1 MAQAERHDWRALFD
15 TGIGGS
21 LALSANANDLLR
33 INVMPCALVYID
45 REGKGSPNC
54 TRVDPFCYVEQAITL
69 NRSLL
74 AAGMPTLTIVTNARR
89 EIQRYLASVD
99 ASVRPEL
106 RDLAPSLTL
115 PRTTRFYAAHFKLDL
130 LEQIG
135 KCVGAG
141 TLVLLLDTD
150 MVALRQLDQDVLRR
164 CYRSGVGAFDISDQ
178 EFFAYGAARVV
189 GDLEIVAGKRLNN
202 PRWFGGECLLVSA
215 SFIQVLMPRAREC
228 FERYTLAM
236 QRLNH
241 NGDEA
246 FISAALNLLA
256 DSGHQILDVG
266 AYQLVGRHWSGNTHR
281 DLRWFRHCSLLH
293 LPGRKRMLE
302 RQARMA
308 DFKLDHIW
316 WQIVSAHLLAC
327 IATPTKRLLRRKWNA
342 SRQRA
347 SVSRSL
353 RRAETRLDVLLV
365 DSEPKTLSRLASML
379 TSRGMTVMCTVD
391 PAEALGAAKSTHPRV
406 VVMANMSRD
415 REAVPGIESLSTSSE
430 RSGRPFVIAL
440 YREGDHADPAQ
451 WDEWFPGSVEMGELV
466 ETVIRRARSSS

>member
-1 MAQAERHDWRALFD
+1 MAQAERYDWRAWFH
-15 TGIGGS
+15 TCIGGS
-21 LALSANANDLLR
+21 PALCANVNDLLR
-33 INVMPCALVYID
+33 INVLPCALVYID
-45 REGKGSPNC
+45 TQGKGSPNC

-74 AAGMPTLTIVTNARR
+74 AAGMPTLTIFTNARR

-106 RDLAPSLTL
+106 RDLTPSLTL
-115 PRTTRFYAAHFKLDL
+115 PKSTRFYAAHFKLDL

-189 GDLEIVAGKRLNN
+189 CDLEIVAGKRLNN

-236 QRLNH
+236 HRLNH

-256 DSGHQILDVG
+256 DNGHQIIDVG

-302 RQARMA
+302 RQAGMA
-308 DFKLDHIW
+308 SFNLD
-316 WQIVSAHLLAC
+316 
-327 IATPTKRLLRRKWNA
+327 
-342 SRQRA
+342 
-347 SVSRSL
+347 
-353 RRAETRLDVLLV
+353 
-365 DSEPKTLSRLASML
+365 LS
-379 TSRGMTVMCTVD
+379 G
-391 PAEALGAAKSTHPRV
+391 
-406 VVMANMSRD
+406 
-415 REAVPGIESLSTSSE
+415 
-430 RSGRPFVIAL
+430 GR
-440 YREGDHADPAQ
+440 
-451 WDEWFPGSVEMGELV
+451 
-466 ETVIRRARSSS
+466 

>member
-1 MAQAERHDWRALFD
+1 MAQAERYDWRAWFH
-15 TGIGGS
+15 TCIGGS
-21 LALSANANDLLR
+21 PALCANVNDLLR
-33 INVMPCALVYID
+33 INVLPCALVYID
-45 REGKGSPNC
+45 TQGKGSPNC

-74 AAGMPTLTIVTNARR
+74 AAGMPTLTIFTNARR

-106 RDLAPSLTL
+106 RDLTPSLTL

-135 KCVGAG
+135 KSVGAG

-215 SFIQVLMPRAREC
+215 GFIQVLMPRAREC

-236 QRLNH
+236 HRLNH

-256 DSGHQILDVG
+256 DNGHQIIDVG

-308 DFKLDHIW
+308 SFKPDRIW
-316 WQIVSAHLLAC
+316 RQIVSAHLLPA
-327 IATPTKRLLRRKWNA
+327 LRRRRNACCDESGMRRASAPVCPARSAGQKPGSPCCWSTA
-342 SRQRA
+342 SR
-347 SVSRSL
+347 
-353 RRAETRLDVLLV
+353 RR
-365 DSEPKTLSRLASML
+365 
-379 TSRGMTVMCTVD
+379 SRG
-391 PAEALGAAKSTHPRV
+391 
-406 VVMANMSRD
+406 SR
-415 REAVPGIESLSTSSE
+415 PC
-430 RSGRPFVIAL
+430 
-440 YREGDHADPAQ
+440 
-451 WDEWFPGSVEMGELV
+451 
-466 ETVIRRARSSS
+466 